1 MAARPSLGQRDIS
14 RKRKLGR
21 PPHHAPLTDPHL
33 QRRRLISR
41 DPASHAAAL
50 AAQAAP
56 LVAQHASLARCLR
69 RRGGD
74 ERRLRRMT
82 MARLRIC

>member
-1 MAARPSLGQRDIS
+1 MAARPSLGQRGTS
-14 RKRKLGR
+14 LKQKLGH

-33 QRRRLISR
+33 QRRRPISH
-41 DPASHAAAL
+41 DPASHAAVL
-50 AAQAAP
+50 AALAAP

-82 MARLRIC
+82 MAQLRIC